1 MSNDSIDAYF
11 QVGETVTLG
20 SHTFTPDEIIAFA
33 KKFDPQPF
41 HMSEETA
48 KGTVF
53 GALCASGWHTASTWM
68 KYNVRKGMLKGGAE
82 WNGEGPAP
90 SIGASP
96 GFKNLKWLKPV
107 FAGETITY
115 TRKVTG
121 QRALASRPGYRVM
134 TVTGEGHDTSG
145 DKVLEF
151 ESSVIV
157 KAE

>member
-1 MSNDSIDAYF
+1 MSLDAFF

-20 SHTFTPDEIIAFA
+20 SHTFTPEAIIAFA
-33 KKFDPQPF
+33 RKFDPQPF
-41 HMSEETA
+41 HLSEETA

-68 KYNVRKGMLKGGAE
+68 KYNVRAGIMRDAE
-82 WNGEGPAP
+82 AWNGDGPAP
-90 SIGASP
+90 TVGASP
-96 GFKNLKWLKPV
+96 GIRNLKWLKPV

-121 QRALASRPGYRVM
+121 QRALVSRPGFRLL
-134 TVTGEGHDTSG
+134 TVWGEGHDSKG

-151 ESSVIV
+151 ESSVVV
-157 KAE
+157 KAD